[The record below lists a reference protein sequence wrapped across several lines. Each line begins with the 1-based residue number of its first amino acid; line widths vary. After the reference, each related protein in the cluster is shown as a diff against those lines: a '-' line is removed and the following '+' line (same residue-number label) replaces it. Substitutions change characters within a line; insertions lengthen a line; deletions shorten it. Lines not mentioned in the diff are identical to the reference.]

1 MAEQETSG
9 TDYRLKEQHW
19 RPDARRSRHG
29 LRLLLQLESLEC
41 QSGQPERAEP
51 AELSREL
58 DAAQKE
64 LGTSLGDPRGPR
76 KRSSARA
83 QRMKHKRS

>member
-1 MAEQETSG
+1 MQPDGRAG
-9 TDYRLKEQHW
+9 DIRHRLQVKREQHQ

-29 LRLLLQLESLEC
+29 LRLLQQLEC

-64 LGTSLGDPRGPR
+64 PGTSLGAPRGQ
-76 KRSSARA
+76 SGA
-83 QRMKHKRS
+83 QQELNA